1 MGTRALYERYVD
13 ARIATQRADLECSE
27 AWRRLCRYGHI
38 GCGWEYVILNEGSDA
53 RLQREYDEAAT
64 RRRECERREDEAY
77 HDYHAAVT
85 RERRLR
91 GATPQ
96 GV

>member
-1 MGTRALYERYVD
+1 MTTRELYDSYLA
-13 ARIATQRADLECSE
+13 ARITTQRADLECSE

-38 GCGWEYVILNEGSDA
+38 GCGSDA

-64 RRRECERREDEAY
+64 RRRDAERREDESY
-77 HDYHAAVT
+77 QQYHAAVN
-85 RERRLR
+85 RERQRS